1 MTNTQLIG
9 IAVAVVILLILI
21 IALIVTRGK
30 GKTSAAKSPV
40 TPAVV
45 GSFLDE
51 PLRNDFDKLGRAAA
65 PAGRP
70 DASEAPGESAPA
82 GVPPVVETGPAEEPA
97 PLREPTHVEEPTTVT
112 EATAYEA
119 PTLTPVDDAAIA
131 EAMTQ
136 PAPVEEPGEEPAPE
150 SAAEPA
156 EAEPLPIAA
165 EATEAPAE
173 EAPAEEAPPEEAP
186 APSGEKGVPLS
197 DIIVTTNQQTVDL
210 GDPDVR
216 RLVKDLIEDEI
227 ELAQQYKEQGQI
239 LDAVLQLTEA
249 EKACNALGL
258 TSKARLIRAMIKEL
272 NA

>member
-136 PAPVEEPGEEPAPE
+136 PAPVEEPGEESAPE

-165 EATEAPAE
+165 EATEAPPE
-173 EAPAEEAPPEEAP
+173 EPPPEEPP
-186 APSGEKGVPLS
+186 APSAEKGVPLS

-258 TSKARLIRAMIKEL
+258 ASKARLIRAMIKEL